1 MSKTFDRTAGLLF
14 LLMGLLFALESRK
27 IAVSAYGSTVGS
39 NIFPLVLGIVLI
51 LLSLRLLYETFYYT
65 KADDSSAKLDYKRFL
80 IIFVTAGL
88 YCYFLE
94 EIGYVIGTFIFLLI
108 GFQTMER
115 TKLILS
121 IVISTLFSFGVYYLF
136 VHVLQGSLPGFPE
149 WMGF

>member
-1 MSKTFDRTAGLLF
+1 MSKTFDRAAGLL
-14 LLMGLLFALESRK
+14 LLLLGLLFALESRK

-39 NIFPLVLGIVLI
+39 NIFPLVLGIILI
-51 LLSLRLLYETFYYT
+51 LLSLRLLYETFHYAE
-65 KADDSSAKLDYKRFL
+65 KEEASAKLDYKRFF
-80 IIFVTAGL
+80 IIFVTAAL

-94 EIGYVIGTFIFLLI
+94 DIGYVIGTFIFLLV

-115 TKLILS
+115 KKLVSS
-121 IVISTLFSFGVYYLF
+121 IIISALFSYGVYYLF